1 MRIIVTGSRGMLGTD
16 VMRMLAGAYE
26 VWGCDLHNCNILA
39 ANQFDE
45 LVASY
50 HPDVVIH
57 AAAYTNVDQ
66 AETDQAAA
74 LQLNATGTQY
84 VAMAAR
90 QHQAKLV
97 YLSTDYVFDGT
108 KTTPYTEADA
118 PNPLGVYGA
127 SKLRGEQQVQRI
139 CHEHEYLIVRIAW
152 LYGQHGKNFVQTIL
166 QLARQHSV
174 LRIVNDQTGAPT
186 YTKDVVRGIQALL
199 ARNVAGIV
207 HLTNDG
213 TCTWHEFAQTILA
226 MAGITDVAVQPI
238 STAELQRPAPRPA
251 YSVLDLARFAAMTG
265 QRPRHWKQ
273 GLQEYFEERNGI
285 EN

>member
-16 VMRMLAGAYE
+16 LMRMLAGAHE

-74 LQLNATGTQY
+74 LQLNETGTQY

-108 KTTPYTEADA
+108 KTTPYAEADA

-139 CHEHEYLIVRIAW
+139 CAEQAYLIVRIAW

-166 QLARQHSV
+166 QLARQHKV

-251 YSVLDLARFAAMTG
+251 FSVLALAKFAAITG

-273 GLQEYFEERNGI
+273 GLQEYFEELKGI
-285 EN
+285 EA

>member
-16 VMRMLAGAYE
+16 LMRMLAGAHE

-74 LQLNATGTQY
+74 LQLNETGTQY

-139 CHEHEYLIVRIAW
+139 CGAQQYLIVRIAW

-166 QLARQHSV
+166 QLARQHKV

-213 TCTWHEFAQTILA
+213 TCTWHEFAQAILA
-226 MAGITDVAVQPI
+226 LAGITDVAVQPMT
-238 STAELQRPAPRPA
+238 TAELQRPAPRPA
-251 YSVLDLARFAAMTG
+251 FSVLALAKFAAITG

-273 GLQEYFEERNGI
+273 GLQEYFEELKGI
-285 EN
+285 EA